1 MKKEWLVK
9 TLALVIIFLFIAVSF
24 QPAFAVEPKLSS
36 NNIKKVDDC
45 NCKGVESQNL
55 VRVKLLFIQLKVVN
69 NILSKRFGHIPEV
82 KEICNDIS
90 GNINSFNPLSDYPI
104 FCAILEHI
112 YSLLL
117 AAAYYVES
125 VWEELEA
132 SGLLGEAISMFLVFP
147 LFFLLITCYVV
158 ELTGAGYYCWD
169 YPSITSYKIKQIFS
183 RIEYWG

>member
-1 MKKEWLVK
+1 MKKIIVIGVI
-9 TLALVIIFLFIAVSF
+9 ALFVGVGF
-24 QPAFAVEPKLSS
+24 QQAFAVESRAS
-36 NNIKKVDDC
+36 TDNIEKVEDC
-45 NCKGVESQNL
+45 DCKGVESQNL

-112 YSLLL
+112 YLLIW

-125 VWEELEA
+125 VIEELEA
-132 SGLLGEAISMFLVFP
+132 SGLLGEAISILLFFP
-147 LFFLLITCYVV
+147 LLFIGITGFASDKIIILFKPSMLI
-158 ELTGAGYYCWD
+158 L
-169 YPSITSYKIKQIFS
+169 
-183 RIEYWG
+183 